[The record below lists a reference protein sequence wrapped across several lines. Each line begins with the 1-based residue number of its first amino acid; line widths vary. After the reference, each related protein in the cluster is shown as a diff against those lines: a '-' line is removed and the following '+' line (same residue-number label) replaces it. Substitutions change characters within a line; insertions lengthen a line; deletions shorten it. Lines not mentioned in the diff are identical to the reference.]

1 MSPANPEDFRAI
13 GKVVAAHGL
22 QGTLKIDSWSDF
34 AERFDALEWVF
45 LQMEGGDPKRYKV
58 VDVRFSTRHV
68 LLKLDGL
75 TRREQAEELRGAELL
90 VPESERWPLPPNRY
104 YISEL
109 IGLQAVGMDDTML
122 GAVTDVI
129 SSGAQ
134 DILVVDGPH
143 GELLIPIVDEWVS
156 DVDISA
162 KKVRVLNWQGLV
174 FPENTNNAD

>member
-1 MSPANPEDFRAI
+1 MSPPNPEDFRAI

-22 QGTLKIDSWSDF
+22 QGTLKVDSWSDF
-34 AERFDALEWVF
+34 DERFDALEWVF
-45 LQMEGGDPKRYKV
+45 LQVEGREPARFKV

-75 TRREQAEELRGAELL
+75 TRREQAETFKDAELL

-109 IGLQAVGMDDTML
+109 IGLEAIGLDETKL
-122 GAVTDVI
+122 GSVTDVI
-129 SSGAQ
+129 CSGAQ

-156 DVDISA
+156 DVNIA
-162 KKVRVLNWQGLV
+162 AGQVRIADWKGLI
-174 FPENTNNAD
+174 FPENLNDAD

>member
-22 QGTLKIDSWSDF
+22 QGTLKIVSLSDF
-34 AERFDALEWVF
+34 DERFDALEWVF
-45 LQMEGGDPKRYKV
+45 LQVEEREPKRYKV
-58 VDVRFSTRHV
+58 VDVRFSSRYV

-75 TRREQAEELRGAELL
+75 TRREQAEELREAELL

-109 IGLQAVGMDDTML
+109 IGLQAVGLDEMML
-122 GAVTDVI
+122 GSVTDVI
-129 SSGAQ
+129 CSGAQ

-156 DVDISA
+156 EVDIA
-162 KKVRVLNWQGLV
+162 AGKVRIVNWQGLV
-174 FPENTNNAD
+174 FPENTKDAD